1 MTDIA
6 REVREASR
14 GLLKDFRTT
23 GAAVATLA
31 VGIGASTAIFSVVY
45 GVLLRPLP
53 YPEPDRIVQVWQIFE
68 EGRRGQLSDA
78 NFFDL
83 HERNRSFDAFAEFAS
98 GVTSVSG
105 GDEPVRIRTAS
116 VSREFFEVLGVSPRS
131 GRPFAEE
138 ELREGGSPAVLVS
151 HGFWQRRLG
160 APTDLSRLQLRFYG
174 RVHSVVGVMPQGF
187 AFPPDTDVWAPREL
201 EPVLPS
207 RTAHNW
213 SVLARLRQDV
223 SLERAQADV
232 SAIARDLRA
241 THGEDTWM
249 IDATAVPLHEQ
260 LVGHVRP
267 ALVVLLAAVSFL
279 LLVAGANV
287 VNLLLARAAR
297 RQSEVAVKAALGA
310 SRLQLVRSFLTESTL
325 LTLAGAGLGVLFAF
339 WGVPLLLAVE
349 PGKIPRSGEVGV
361 SLPVLSFA
369 LGIAVLVSVA
379 LGLTT
384 ALRSTKRGTSAYLG
398 DRSRAGSSSTRLRSG
413 LVVSQ
418 VALTLVLLVGAGL
431 LARSLFRLLD
441 VDPGFRR
448 SSTLVVDLSQ
458 PSAENDADKAALRR
472 TQGELLDRLRALPG
486 ARSAGLIDLLP
497 LSTGHRNGAFLIQ
510 SSPDEVKNYEDF
522 GRLAQD
528 PERTGMAEYRAASEG
543 YFETMGIPLVRGRLF
558 EPGDDAEAPH
568 VALVSQGL
576 VQERW
581 PDEDPIGKLIQ
592 FGNMDGDLRLLRVV
606 GIVGDVLHGG
616 LDAPS
621 KATLYTNAR
630 QRPPSD
636 YSVVIAF
643 TEGGGAHAAATRDLV
658 RQIAPDVPPRF
669 RAMEEVVSE
678 SLADRR
684 FNAVLLGAF
693 GAAALLLAVFGI
705 YGVVAYGVTERTRE
719 IGLRMA
725 LGARPNDVLGLVV
738 GQGSRLVALGLAF
751 GLPLAFGLTRLLSS
765 LLFQVG
771 AADPLTYLALVL
783 GLGGIALLACYVP
796 ARQASRVDPMISLRY
811 E

>member
-1 MTDIA
+1 MTHWLQD
-6 REVREASR
+6 VRSSLR
-14 GLLKDFRTT
+14 GLLKDYRTT
-23 GAAVATLA
+23 GAAVLTLA

-53 YPEPDRIVQVWQIFE
+53 YPEPDRIVQVWQVFE
-68 EGRRGQLSDA
+68 GGRRGQISDA
-78 NFFDL
+78 NFADL
-83 HERNRSFDAFAEFAS
+83 RERNQSFEAFAEFSS
-98 GVTSVSG
+98 GVTSVVG
-105 GDEPVRIRTAS
+105 GDEPVRVRTAS
-116 VSREFFEVLGVSPRS
+116 VSREFFDVLGVSPQL
-131 GRPFAEE
+131 GRPFVEE

-151 HGFWQRRLG
+151 HGFWLRRLG
-160 APTDLSRLQLRFYG
+160 GSAELSSQELSFSG
-174 RVHSVVGVMPQGF
+174 RVHSVVGVMPRGF
-187 AFPPDTDVWAPREL
+187 AFPPDTDVWVPREL
-201 EPVLPS
+201 DPVLPA

-213 SVLARLRQDV
+213 NAVARLGDV
-223 SLERAQADV
+223 PLERAQADV

-249 IDATAVPLHEQ
+249 IDAAVVPLHEQ

-279 LLVAGANV
+279 LLVASANV

-297 RQSEVAVKAALGA
+297 RQREVAVKAALGA
-310 SRLQLVRSFLTESTL
+310 SRLLLVRSFLTESAL
-325 LTLAGAGLGVLFAF
+325 LALAGGGLGVLLAL

-361 SLPVLSFA
+361 SFPVLSFA
-369 LGIAVLVSVA
+369 LGLAVLVSVV

-384 ALRSTKRGTSAYLG
+384 ALRATKRGASAYIG
-398 DRSRAGSSSTRLRSG
+398 DRSRAGSSSTTLRSG
-413 LVVSQ
+413 LVISQ

-431 LARSLFRLLD
+431 LARSLFRLLEI
-441 VDPGFRR
+441 DPGFRR
-448 SSTLVVDLSQ
+448 SSALVVDLSQ

-472 TQGELLDRLRALPG
+472 TQGEILERLRALPG
-486 ARSAGLIDLLP
+486 ARSAGIVDMLP

-510 SSPDEVKNYEDF
+510 SSPDEVKSYEDF
-522 GRLAQD
+522 GRLMQD
-528 PERTGMAEYRAASEG
+528 PARVGMAEYRAASEG

-558 EPGDDAEAPH
+558 EASDDAAAPH

-576 VQERW
+576 VQEKW

-621 KATLYTNAR
+621 RATIYTNVR

-636 YSVVIAF
+636 YSVVLGFID
-643 TEGGGAHAAATRDLV
+643 GGAALAASTREVLREIV
-658 RQIAPDVPPRF
+658 PEIPPRF
-669 RAMEEVVSE
+669 RAIEEVVSE

-684 FNAVLLGAF
+684 FNAVLLAAF
-693 GAAALLLAVFGI
+693 GGSALLLAVLGI
-705 YGVVAYGVTERTRE
+705 YGVVSYGVTERTRE

-738 GQGSRLVALGLAF
+738 GQGSRLVAAGLAF
-751 GLPLAFGLTRLLSS
+751 GLVLAFGLTRLLSS
-765 LLFQVG
+765 LLFQVS
-771 AADPLTYLALVL
+771 AADPLTYIALVL
-783 GLGGIALLACYVP
+783 GLGGVALFACYLP
-796 ARQASRVDPMISLRY
+796 ARQASRVDPMVSLRY

>member
-1 MTDIA
+1 MSSVKQ
-6 REVREASR
+6 EVRSALR
-14 GLLKDFRTT
+14 GLLNDYRTT
-23 GAAVATLA
+23 AAAVLTLA
-31 VGIGASTAIFSVVY
+31 VGIGASTALFSVVY

-53 YPEPDRIVQVWQIFE
+53 YPDPDRIVQVFQVFE
-68 EGRRGQLSDA
+68 EGRRGQISDA

-83 HERNRSFDAFAEFAS
+83 RERNRSFEAFAEFAS
-98 GVTSVSG
+98 TVTSVVG
-105 GDEPVRIRTAS
+105 GDEPVRLRIAM
-116 VSREFFEVLGVSPRS
+116 VSREFFDVLGVPPRL

-138 ELREGGSPAVLVS
+138 ELEEGGSPAVLVS
-151 HGFWQRRLG
+151 EGFWQSRLG
-160 APTDLSRLQLRFYG
+160 ARADLSSLQLQFDG
-174 RVHSVVGVMPQGF
+174 RVHSVVGILPRGF
-187 AFPPDTDVWAPREL
+187 AFPPETDVWVPREL
-201 EPVLPS
+201 DPVLPS

-213 SVLARLRQDV
+213 NALARLRGDV

-241 THGEDTWM
+241 QYGEDTWM
-249 IDATAVPLHEQ
+249 IDAAVVPLHEQ
-260 LVGHVRP
+260 LVAHVRP
-267 ALVVLLAAVSFL
+267 ALVVLFAAVSFL

-297 RQSEVAVKAALGA
+297 RQREVAVKAALGA
-310 SRLQLVRSFLTESTL
+310 SRLLLVRSFLAESAL
-325 LTLAGAGLGVLFAF
+325 LTVAGGALGVLLAF
-339 WGVPLLLAVE
+339 WGVPLLLAIE
-349 PGKIPRSGEVGV
+349 PGKIPRAGDIGLSF
-361 SLPVLSFA
+361 PVLGFA
-369 LGIAVLVSVA
+369 LAVAMLVSVV

-384 ALRSTKRGTSAYLG
+384 ALRSTSRGLG
-398 DRSRAGSSSTRLRSG
+398 AFLSDRSRAGSSSNRLRSG

-418 VALTLVLLVGAGL
+418 LALTLVLLVGAGL
-431 LARSLFRLLD
+431 LARSLVRLLD

-448 SSTLVVDLSQ
+448 AGALVIDLSH
-458 PSAENDADKAALRR
+458 PYAETEEEKAALRR
-472 TQGELLDRLRALPG
+472 VQEDLLARLEALPG
-486 ARSAGLIDLLP
+486 ARRAGMVNILP
-497 LSTGHRNGAFLIQ
+497 LSTGHQNGMFLLQ
-510 SSPDEVKNYEDF
+510 SSPDEIKSFEDF
-522 GRLAQD
+522 ERLAKD

-543 YFETMGIPLVRGRLF
+543 YFETMGIPLIRGRLF
-558 EPGDDAEAPH
+558 EAGDDAAAPH

-581 PDEDPIGKLIQ
+581 PNEDPIGKLIQ

-621 KATLYTNAR
+621 RSTIYTNAR

-636 YSVVIAF
+636 YSIVIGSAQGGSALAASAREVLREVV
-643 TEGGGAHAAATRDLV
+643 
-658 RQIAPDVPPRF
+658 PDAPPRF
-669 RAMEEVVSE
+669 REIEEVISE

-693 GAAALLLAVFGI
+693 GTSALLLAVLGI
-705 YGVVAYGVTERTRE
+705 YGVMAYGVAERTRE

-725 LGARPNDVLGLVV
+725 LGARPQDVLGLVV
-738 GQGSRLVALGLAF
+738 GQGTRLVVAGLLLGLV
-751 GLPLAFGLTRLLSS
+751 LAFGLTRLLSS

-771 AADPLTYLALVL
+771 AADPLTYALLALA
-783 GLGGIALLACYVP
+783 LGGIALAACYLP

>member
-6 REVREASR
+6 GEVREASR

-68 EGRRGQLSDA
+68 EGKRGRLSDP
-78 NFFDL
+78 NFADL
-83 HERNRSFDAFAEFAS
+83 HERNQSFDAFAQFAW
-98 GVTSVSG
+98 GVTSVVG
-105 GDEPVRIRTAS
+105 GDEPVRIQTAN
-116 VSREFFEVLGVSPRS
+116 VSREFFEVLGVSPQL
-131 GRPFAEE
+131 GRAFVEE
-138 ELREGGSPAVLVS
+138 ELREGGSPAVVVS
-151 HGFWQRRLG
+151 YGFWQRRLG
-160 APTDLSRLQLRFYG
+160 ARADLSSQNLVFSG
-174 RVHSVVGVMPQGF
+174 RVHAIVGVMPRGF
-187 AFPPDTDVWAPREL
+187 SFPPDVDVWAPREL

-213 SVLARLRQDV
+213 NAIARLREDV
-223 SLERAQADV
+223 PLERAKADV
-232 SAIARDLRA
+232 SAIAKDLRA
-241 THGEDTWM
+241 THGENTWM
-249 IDATAVPLHEQ
+249 LDATVVPLHEQ

-279 LLVAGANV
+279 LLVASANV

-297 RQSEVAVKAALGA
+297 RQREVAVKAALGA
-310 SRLQLVRSFLTESTL
+310 SRLTLVRSFLTESAL
-325 LTLAGAGLGVLFAF
+325 LTLAGGGLGVLFAL

-361 SLPVLSFA
+361 SFPVLAFA
-369 LGIAVLVSVA
+369 LGIAVVVSAA

-413 LVVSQ
+413 LVVFQ

-448 SSTLVVDLSQ
+448 ASALVVDLSQ
-458 PSAENDADKAALRR
+458 PYAENEADKAALRR
-472 TQGELLDRLRALPG
+472 TQGEILARVRALPG
-486 ARSAGLIDLLP
+486 ARSVGLIDLLP
-497 LSTGHRNGAFLIQ
+497 LSTGHRNGMFLIQ
-510 SSPDEVKNYEDF
+510 NSPDEVKSYEDF
-522 GRLAQD
+522 GRLMQD

-558 EPGDDAEAPH
+558 EASDDAEAPH

-576 VQERW
+576 VQEKW
-581 PDEDPIGKLIQ
+581 PNEDPLGKLIQ
-592 FGNMDGDLRLLRVV
+592 FGNMDGDLRLLLVV
-606 GIVGDVLHGG
+606 GIVGDVLHSG

-621 KATLYTNAR
+621 RSTLYTSAR

-636 YSVVIAF
+636 YSVVIGF
-643 TEGGGAHAAATRDLV
+643 TAGGAALAASTREVV
-658 RQIAPDVPPRF
+658 RQVAADVPPRF
-669 RAMEEVVSE
+669 RAIEEVVSE

-693 GAAALLLAVFGI
+693 GAAALLLAVLGI

-738 GQGSRLVALGLAF
+738 GQGSRLVAAGLAF
-751 GLPLAFGLTRLLSS
+751 GLVLAFGLTRLLSS

-771 AADPLTYLALVL
+771 AADPLTYIALVL
-783 GLGGIALLACYVP
+783 GLGGIALLACYLP
-796 ARQASRVDPMISLRY
+796 ARQASRVDPMVSLRY

>member
-23 GAAVATLA
+23 AAAVLTLA
-31 VGIGASTAIFSVVY
+31 VGIGAATAIWSVVY

-53 YPEPDRIVQVWQIFE
+53 YPDPGRIVQVFQVFE
-68 EGRRGQLSDA
+68 EGGRGQISDA
-78 NFFDL
+78 NFQDL
-83 HERNRSFDAFAEFAS
+83 RDRNQSFAAFAEFSS
-98 GVTSVSG
+98 GVTSVVG
-105 GDEPVRIRTAS
+105 GNEPDRVRTAW
-116 VSREFFEVLGVSPRS
+116 VSKEFFDALGVSPRL
-131 GRPFAEE
+131 GRSFVEE

-160 APTDLSRLQLRFYG
+160 GVSDLSSLQLQFEE
-174 RVHSVVGVMPQGF
+174 RVHAVVGVLPQGF
-187 AFPPDTDVWAPREL
+187 SFPPDTDVWAPREL

-213 SVLARLRQDV
+213 SAIARLRDDV
-223 SLERAQADV
+223 PLERAQADL
-232 SAIARDLRA
+232 SAIAKDLRA
-241 THGEDTWM
+241 TLGEDTWM
-249 IDATAVPLHEQ
+249 IDAAVVPLHEQ
-260 LVGHVRP
+260 LVGQVRP
-267 ALVVLLAAVSFL
+267 ALVVLFAAVSFL
-279 LLVAGANV
+279 LLVASANV

-297 RQSEVAVKAALGA
+297 RQREVAVKAALGA
-310 SRLQLVRSFLTESTL
+310 SRLLLVRSFLTESAL
-325 LTLAGAGLGVLFAF
+325 LTLAGGVLGVLLAL
-339 WGVPLLLAVE
+339 WGVPLLLSVE

-361 SLPVLSFA
+361 SFPVLGFA
-369 LGIAVLVSVA
+369 LGLAILVSVV

-384 ALRSTKRGTSAYLG
+384 ALRSTKREIGAYIG
-398 DRSRAGSSSTRLRSG
+398 DRSRAGSSSTKLRSG

-431 LARSLFRLLD
+431 LARSLFRLLE

-448 SSTLVVDLSQ
+448 SSALVVDLTHPADPDIRRRSQ
-458 PSAENDADKAALRR
+458 DEIL
-472 TQGELLDRLRALPG
+472 TRLRAIPG
-486 ARSAGLIDLLP
+486 ARSVGIIDRVP
-497 LSTGHRNGAFLIQ
+497 LSTSHRNGAFLLQ
-510 SSPDEVKNYEDF
+510 NSPDEVKSFEDF
-522 GRLAQD
+522 ERLAQD
-528 PERTGMAEYRAASEG
+528 PARMGMAEYRAASEG

-558 EPGDDAEAPH
+558 EVSDDAEAPH
-568 VALVSQGL
+568 VAVVSQGL
-576 VQERW
+576 VREKW
-581 PDEDPIGKLIQ
+581 PNEDPLGKLIQ

-621 KATLYTNAR
+621 RSTLYTNAR
-630 QRPPSD
+630 QRPPED
-636 YSVVIAF
+636 YSVVIGF
-643 TEGGGAHAAATRDLV
+643 DRGGEAIAASTRETL
-658 RQIAPDVPPRF
+658 REILPEVPPRF
-669 RAMEEVVSE
+669 RAIEDVVSE

-693 GAAALLLAVFGI
+693 GVSALLLAILGI

-738 GQGSRLVALGLAF
+738 GQGGKLVAAGLAF
-751 GLPLAFGLTRLLSS
+751 GLVLAFGLTRLLSS

-771 AADPLTYLALVL
+771 AADPLTYGALVL
-783 GLGGIALLACYVP
+783 VLGGIALVACYLP
-796 ARQASRVDPMISLRY
+796 ARQASRVDPMVSLRY

>member
-6 REVREASR
+6 REVREACR

-23 GAAVATLA
+23 GAAVLTLA

-53 YPEPDRIVQVWQIFE
+53 YPDPDRIVQVWQIFE
-68 EGRRGQLSDA
+68 EGRRGQISDP
-78 NFFDL
+78 NFADL
-83 HERNRSFDAFAEFAS
+83 RERNQSFDAFAQFAS
-98 GVTSVSG
+98 GVTSVVG
-105 GDEPVRIRTAS
+105 GDEPVRVRTAR
-116 VSREFFEVLGVSPRS
+116 VSREFFEVLGVSPQL
-131 GRPFAEE
+131 GRGFAEE
-138 ELREGGSPAVLVS
+138 ELREGGSPSVLVS
-151 HGFWQRRLG
+151 YGFWQRRLG
-160 APTDLSRLQLRFYG
+160 ARADLSSLQLGFSG
-174 RVHSVVGVMPQGF
+174 RVHSVVGVMPRGF
-187 AFPPDTDVWAPREL
+187 SFPPDTDVWVPREL

-213 SVLARLRQDV
+213 NGVARLRDDV
-223 SLERAQADV
+223 PLDRAEADV
-232 SAIARDLRA
+232 SAIAKDLRA
-241 THGEDTWM
+241 THGENTWM
-249 IDATAVPLHEQ
+249 IDATVVPLHEQ

-279 LLVAGANV
+279 LLVASANV

-297 RQSEVAVKAALGA
+297 RKREVAVKSALGA
-310 SRLQLVRSFLTESTL
+310 SRLTLVRSFLTESFL
-325 LTLAGAGLGVLFAF
+325 LTLAGGSLGVLFAL

-361 SLPVLSFA
+361 SFAVLSFA
-369 LGIAVLVSVA
+369 LGVAVLVSVA

-384 ALRSTKRGTSAYLG
+384 ALRSTTRGASAYLG

-431 LARSLFRLLD
+431 LARSLFRLVD

-448 SSTLVVDLSQ
+448 SSALVVDLSQ
-458 PSAENDADKAALRR
+458 PYAENEADKASLRR
-472 TQGELLDRLRALPG
+472 TQGEILARLRALPG
-486 ARSAGLIDLLP
+486 ARSAGLIDDLP
-497 LSTGHRNGAFLIQ
+497 LSTGHRNGMFLIQ
-510 SSPDEVKNYEDF
+510 SSPDEVKSYEDF
-522 GRLAQD
+522 GRLIQD

-558 EPGDDAEAPH
+558 EASDDAEAPH

-576 VQERW
+576 VQEKW
-581 PDEDPIGKLIQ
+581 PNEDPLGKLIQ

-621 KATLYTNAR
+621 RSTIYTSAR

-636 YSVVIAF
+636 YSVVIGF
-643 TEGGGAHAAATRDLV
+643 TAGGSGLAASTREVV
-658 RQIAPDVPPRF
+658 RQVAPDVPPRF
-669 RAMEEVVSE
+669 RTIEEVVSE

-693 GAAALLLAVFGI
+693 GAAALLLAVLGI

-738 GQGSRLVALGLAF
+738 GQGSRLVAAGLVF
-751 GLPLAFGLTRLLSS
+751 GLVLAFGLTRLLSS

-771 AADPLTYLALVL
+771 AADPATYIALVL
-783 GLGGIALLACYVP
+783 GLGGIALLACYLP
-796 ARQASRVDPMISLRY
+796 ARQASRVDPMVSLRY